1 MTRFHVCWNYVIPA
15 TDLQW
20 RYFRFVYLTDPV
32 GCGDVKVATIQHST
46 HSGSFFITWEDVPD
60 DAPFDRVVAVP
71 HYKAAQDYLQ
81 KHVSHWWR
89 NYAKAS
95 VAN

>member
-1 MTRFHVCWNYVIPA
+1 MTRFHVCWNYVVPA
-15 TDLQW
+15 TYLQW

-60 DAPFDRVVAVP
+60 DAPFERVVAVP
-71 HYKAAQDYLQ
+71 HYKAAQAYLQ
-81 KHVSHWWR
+81 KHVAHWWMH
-89 NYAKAS
+89 YAKAP
-95 VAN
+95 VMQ